1 MKSQKYFEREQT
13 RLSARLRRG
22 HIERRSVSIHH
33 PPDRSLFRR
42 DHDDHDEDHCDGDND
57 DDGDDDVD
65 LSAFT
70 SSLTDH
76 CLSQQH
82 LWSE

>member
-1 MKSQKYFEREQT
+1 MQDCGEGILRGD
-13 RLSARLRRG
+13 LSAFTTL
-22 HIERRSVSIHH
+22 
-33 PPDRSLFRR
+33 LT
-42 DHDDHDEDHCDGDND
+42 DHCLAGGYDDHDEDHCDDHED
-57 DDGDDDVD
+57 DGGDDDVD